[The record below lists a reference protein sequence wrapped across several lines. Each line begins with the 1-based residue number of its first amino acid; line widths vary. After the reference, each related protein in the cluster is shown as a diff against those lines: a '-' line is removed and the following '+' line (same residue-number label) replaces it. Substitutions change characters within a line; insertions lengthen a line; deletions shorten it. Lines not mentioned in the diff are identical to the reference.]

1 MDKEYEVKFLEINK
15 DEIVK
20 KLLDL
25 GAEDMGRHLMSEIIF
40 YDKDGKWMDEKR
52 FTRIRRKGEKV
63 TVTYKHYHSQDI
75 DGVEEIEFVI
85 AEDVNKIK
93 KFFEYMGM
101 VAYRSQEKYR
111 HTLVLDGVT
120 FDIDEWPGVPAYVE
134 IEGAN
139 ENEVKRGTKMLGFEY
154 DKSIHFS
161 AGEVLKAYD
170 IDIFK
175 LKKFTFDGSEE
186 L

>member
-15 DEIVK
+15 DEVVK

-25 GAEDMGRHLMSEIIF
+25 GAEDKGRHLMSEIIF
-40 YDKDGKWMDEKR
+40 YDKDGKWMEEKR
-52 FTRIRRKGEKV
+52 FARIRKKGEKV

-85 AEDVNKIK
+85 ADDVNKIK

-120 FDIDEWPGVPAYVE
+120 FDIDEWPGVPAYLEVE
-134 IEGAN
+134 GNN
-139 ENEVKRGTKMLGFEY
+139 EDEVKKGAKMLDFNYENAT
-154 DKSIHFS
+154 HFD
-161 AGEVLKAYD
+161 AAEVLKKYN

-175 LKKFTFDGSEE
+175 LKRFTFEGSEN